1 MWLAVSHPLGYT
13 LFVVM
18 IKQIANTAV
27 LAAVLLSSACRDG
40 LEPFILE
47 KTPFDTVGG
56 GRLTYSIGNDRSPAW
71 NKAGDSIYYAAQ
83 SYPPFRDTPGLL
95 LAAPA
100 IGGIVSP
107 LMEVRQLRSTRRL
120 WWTGATIAPDG
131 NTAAFVDLIDV
142 ASGTGCEFT
151 CSTTGDTTL
160 SEPRL
165 TMGVLRVSLMDRNAV
180 TDIDTLRIPFQGR
193 TLVSEPNPFGL
204 PGIWEMRAFP
214 FQRRFLRH
222 GSYVFRPSWAPDGR
236 RLVYSDGLQLHI
248 YDTQTKQTTP
258 IPNTPDAIY
267 PAWSPSGDW
276 IAFSQLERRDSTMF
290 DCLCIER
297 RLNIILEAHERTV
310 YAHTE
315 FGDARLKLIRPNGT
329 EARDLGA
336 GETPAWTP
344 DGQSL
349 VFRRGDDLWRSLLD
363 GSQAARILNTSFGEE
378 PSVSP
383 DGQRVAF
390 ARLNELHYDIWV
402 VPLRTQ

>member
-1 MWLAVSHPLGYT
+1 MMKKSEMTRGLILA
-13 LFVVM
+13 
-18 IKQIANTAV
+18 IA
-27 LAAVLLSSACRDG
+27 LLSTSCRDG

-47 KTPFDTVGG
+47 KTPFDTAGG
-56 GRLTYSIGNDRSPAW
+56 GRLTYSLGDDRSPVW
-71 NKAGDSIYYAAQ
+71 NKAGDSIYYAAE

-131 NTAAFVDLIDV
+131 NTAAFIDLIDV
-142 ASGTGCEFT
+142 SPGAGCPLMT

-165 TMGVLRVSLMDRNAV
+165 SMGVLRVSSMDRNSV
-180 TDIDTLRIPFQGR
+180 SDVDTLRIPFQGR
-193 TLVSEPNPFGL
+193 TLLSKPNPFGL
-204 PGIWEMRAFP
+204 PGIWQMRAFP

-248 YDTQTKQTTP
+248 FDTQTNQTTP
-258 IPNTPDAIY
+258 IPNTQDAIY

-276 IAFSQLERRDSTMF
+276 IAFSQLERRDSTSF
-290 DCLCIER
+290 DCLCIEP
-297 RLNIILEAHERTV
+297 RLNIILEAYERTV
-310 YAHTE
+310 YGHTE

-329 EARDLGA
+329 EARDLGT

-344 DGQSL
+344 DGQNL
-349 VFRRGDDLWRSLLD
+349 VFRRGDDLWRTLLD

-383 DGQRVAF
+383 DGQRLAF